1 MTDSSEV
8 VLYTR
13 DECSLCAAA
22 AAILADLGPALGFTI
37 DARDVDADPALRER
51 YGERVPVV
59 ALAGV
64 ELAVGRIDRR
74 SLRDALLRARS
85 STD

>member
-1 MTDSSEV
+1 MTESSEV

-22 AAILADLGPALGFTI
+22 AAILADLAPRLGFTI

-51 YGERVPVV
+51 YGDRVPVV
-59 ALAGV
+59 AVAGV
-64 ELAVGRIDRR
+64 EVAEGRIDRR
-74 SLRDALLRARS
+74 SLRDALLRARRS
-85 STD
+85 KN

>member
-1 MTDSSEV
+1 MTNSSEV

-13 DECSLCAAA
+13 DDCSLCAVA
-22 AAILADLGPALGFTI
+22 AAILADLAPPLGFTI
-37 DARDVDADPALRER
+37 DARDVDADPALREH
-51 YGERVPVV
+51 YGDRVPVV
-59 ALAGV
+59 AVAGV
-64 ELAVGRIDRR
+64 ELAEGSIDRR